1 MHRIFNLLVNDTDH
15 YEIPEVLSEF
25 CVHFNYCNFSSVW
38 LHNHRGIHVFSL
50 ILKVYCT
57 SNACCA
63 ASFSAMEIFFFQT
76 HSTGPKWL
84 LFNFKSMKSMD
95 VSLTDELFGAMN
107 LVAVGVILL

>member
-1 MHRIFNLLVNDTDH
+1 MIIIKKSQRFSVNFV
-15 YEIPEVLSEF
+15 YISIIVI
-25 CVHFNYCNFSSVW
+25 SVVYGCII
-38 LHNHRGIHVFSL
+38 RGIHVFSL
-50 ILKVYCT
+50 ILKAYCT

-63 ASFSAMEIFFFQT
+63 AFSAMDFFFQT
-76 HSTGPKWL
+76 RSTGPKWL